1 MGSDPSKGGHTLY
14 PTLDLGVA
22 VRPGRTVLTVTG
34 ELDMDSA
41 PRLTEAV
48 DPLDLGRT
56 LTLDLS
62 AVTFVDSCG
71 LNALLALRHRVRLA
85 GGTLELNGLPDQALR
100 LLDLTG
106 TRSLFTLC
114 AGP

>member
-1 MGSDPSKGGHTLY
+1 MHPI
-14 PTLDLGVA
+14 LDLGLA

-34 ELDMDSA
+34 ELDMDSS

-62 AVTFVDSCG
+62 AVTFIDSCG
-71 LNALLALRHRVRLA
+71 LSTLLALRHRVRLL

-106 TRSLFTLC
+106 TRPLFTLR